1 MIKGLYTA
9 ASGMMVQ
16 LAKQDVVANNIA
28 NSNTNGYKR
37 QLAVTSSFPQMLISR
52 MEGNPS
58 GNHITNNVESVGGLG
73 TGVGLAGIYTDF
85 SMGSLLG
92 TGNNEDFA
100 IGNDGYFV
108 VETPQGDRY
117 TRSGS
122 FKVNF
127 DGLLTT
133 KQGFPVLDDQDEY
146 IFVEPGYAIDR
157 QGAITQQG
165 EEIAR
170 LKVVTF
176 DDAQSLSKV
185 GENLYAGTDP
195 IIAEEPDIRQGYLEQ
210 SNVNAVQEMVILL
223 GAVRGYETLQK
234 VVQAEDE
241 LNQSAIDKVGSLE

>member
-1 MIKGLYTA
+1 
-9 ASGMMVQ
+9 MMVQ
-16 LAKQDVVANNIA
+16 LTKQDVVANNIA

-52 MEGNPS
+52 IEGTPS
-58 GNHITNNVESVGGLG
+58 AMKPITGKSESIGGLG
-73 TGVGLAGIYTDF
+73 TGAGLAGIYTDF

-100 IGNDGYFV
+100 IGNEGYFV

-117 TRSGS
+117 TRAGS

-146 IFVEPGYAIDR
+146 IFVETGYAIDR
-157 QGAITQQG
+157 QGAITLQG
-165 EEIAR
+165 DEIAR

-176 DDAQSLSKV
+176 DNVQSLSKV
-185 GENLYAGTDP
+185 GENLYDGTDP
-195 IIAEEPDIRQGYLEQ
+195 IIAEDPDIRQGYLEQ
-210 SNVNAVQEMVILL
+210 SNVNAVQEMVVLL
-223 GAVRGYETLQK
+223 GAVRSYETLQK